1 MKIEARRES
10 LDPLREICAENIR
23 FVDDDGKFRI
33 YKDALADSFAAEVT
47 RIRILWFYLLSPNL
61 FFATLSQH

>member
-1 MKIEARRES
+1 LKIEARRES
-10 LDPLREICAENIR
+10 LDPLREICAENVP

-47 RIRILWFYLLSPNL
+47 RIRIL
-61 FFATLSQH
+61 